1 MKSPPQFQ
9 KASQVVPVF
18 NGYSQLVLPLV
29 LRLFFQ
35 QTSTSPTLECRHL
48 FRLPRGHVSQMILML
63 SMPHRMRKIIKKY
76 LSLSLSIYIYIYS
89 VWPWWWPATPILAN
103 MLLEPTPMASHGVAE
118 PSPRSKWRWLTTLIW
133 PEGGFGHSRPADLG
147 VTEPPPMPLAVVWLP
162 PRVNPKILFYFGF
175 FS

>member
-76 LSLSLSIYIYIYS
+76 LSLSLSIYIYIYIFS
-89 VWPWWWPATPILAN
+89 LAMVVAGHPHFGQYVARANPYGQPWGGRTIPKVKVEVADNPHLA
-103 MLLEPTPMASHGVAE
+103 
-118 PSPRSKWRWLTTLIW
+118 
-133 PEGGFGHSRPADLG
+133 
-147 VTEPPPMPLAVVWLP
+147 
-162 PRVNPKILFYFGF
+162 
-175 FS
+175 